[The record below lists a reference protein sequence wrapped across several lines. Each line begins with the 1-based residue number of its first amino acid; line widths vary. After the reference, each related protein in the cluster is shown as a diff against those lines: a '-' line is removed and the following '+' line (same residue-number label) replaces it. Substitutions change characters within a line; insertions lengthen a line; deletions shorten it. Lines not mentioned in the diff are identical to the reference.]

1 MDNQD
6 NQEKSKVVIGLN
18 FFTRLLN
25 RFRELRKR
33 VNQRMESRYSPS
45 IIALVVTCISVILLI
60 IMLFLPNYLG
70 VADDGSISKVMNGV
84 GVSYLESDVDEI
96 YNNYFVRVYSN
107 VLTEYQMA
115 SSNLSSHIIIVKT
128 AVWLDNLFTHDK
140 YFDIRFLGL
149 IYGLLYAPALWLFVR
164 QACVR
169 VKRFSEG
176 MVIGIFGVLIFADVS
191 YITYFNSFYPEA
203 LWFIAFLYCVGAGL
217 ASQEKRSGGKDFAL
231 LMLVMASGLILV
243 SSRQQCAVIG
253 IILSAYILKLMFIRK
268 HWLWVATCV
277 ITATFLSFFSLLCM
291 IRLENDFDVRSKFHA
306 MTRGVLFQSD
316 NPTETLE
323 EFGIDPSYEMLTDA
337 SSYDYL
343 PFVQAE
349 NVEVLQDFYDKYT
362 VTDITAYYVRHP
374 GKMFAMLDVA
384 VKAAFSIRRSYC
396 GNYEISVG
404 LPKQAK
410 SLFWSGWSTFKEN
423 SAPKTIGYVI
433 ILIAGIVLLYGK
445 SYSLR
450 PKEDRRSTVVL
461 DTLIMVV
468 FVCFSQAI
476 IAIINSGDA
485 ELIQH
490 CFLLGFGIDIVSYF
504 VLAEVLH
511 KLNIL

>member
-1 MDNQD
+1 MENQD
-6 NQEKSKVVIGLN
+6 QSKVVKGLN
-18 FFTRLLN
+18 LFAKLWNYFK
-25 RFRELRKR
+25 ELRKNI
-33 VNQRMESRYSPS
+33 NQKMESRYSPS
-45 IIALVVTCISVILLI
+45 VIALVVTLVSLILLI
-60 IMLFLPNYLG
+60 IMLFLPNYIG
-70 VADDGSISKVMNGV
+70 VADDGSISKIMNGA
-84 GVSYLESDVDEI
+84 GVSYLQDDIDEI

-107 VLTEYQMA
+107 VLTEYQRA
-115 SSNLSSHIIIVKT
+115 NSNLSSHIIIVKLS
-128 AVWLDNLFTHDK
+128 VWLDNLFTRDK
-140 YFDIRFLGL
+140 YFDIRFLGML
-149 IYGLLYAPALWLFVR
+149 YGLLYAPALWLFVR

-169 VKRFSEG
+169 VKKFSEG

-217 ASQEKRSGGKDFAL
+217 AFQERKSIGKDFAL
-231 LMLVMASGLILV
+231 LLLVMASGMVLV
-243 SSRQQCAVIG
+243 SSREQCAVIG
-253 IILSAYILKLMFIRK
+253 IILSAYLLKLMFIRK
-268 HWLWVATCV
+268 HWLWMASCV
-277 ITATFLSFFSLLCM
+277 IVAVFLSFFSLLCM
-291 IRLENDFDVRSKFHA
+291 IRLENDFDDRSKFHA

-316 NPTETLE
+316 NPQKTLE
-323 EFGIDPSYEMLTDA
+323 EFGIDASYEMLTDA

-349 NVEVLQDFYDKYT
+349 NVDVLKEGFYDKYT
-362 VTDITAYYVRHP
+362 ITDITAYYVRHP

-433 ILIAGIVLLYGK
+433 ILIVGIILLYGK

-450 PKEDRRSTVVL
+450 PQEDRRSTVVL

-468 FVCFSQAI
+468 FVCFSQAV

-485 ELIQH
+485 ELVQH